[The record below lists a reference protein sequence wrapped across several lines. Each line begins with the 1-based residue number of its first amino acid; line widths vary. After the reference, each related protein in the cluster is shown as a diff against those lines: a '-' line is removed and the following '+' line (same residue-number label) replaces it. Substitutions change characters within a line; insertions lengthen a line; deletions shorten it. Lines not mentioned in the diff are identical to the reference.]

1 MYKNIENLTVAPDT
15 HVVRSTHR
23 LGLITDEELSRSDVQ
38 LIVID
43 RWNELFKGTKY
54 KPIDIHTP
62 LWLWSRWFKG
72 GKIMKILIGT
82 KNPGKIEGA
91 TEAFKNYFDDFDIEG
106 IPVSSDV
113 SEEPVN
119 NEIYEGARNRV
130 DNLMKYAKEFGINAE
145 YFLGVESGITNLLG
159 KWVIINIAVVKDK
172 NGYESWGTSPA
183 FPVPNKY
190 VDEIISTDLG
200 KVMDKI
206 FEQND
211 LRSGKG
217 GISFITNGVI
227 SRIDLTREAFI
238 MALTQHT
245 NQVWNDKKVLKK

>member
-1 MYKNIENLTVAPDT
+1 
-15 HVVRSTHR
+15 
-23 LGLITDEELSRSDVQ
+23 
-38 LIVID
+38 
-43 RWNELFKGTKY
+43 
-54 KPIDIHTP
+54 
-62 LWLWSRWFKG
+62 
-72 GKIMKILIGT
+72 MKVLIGT

-91 TEAFKNYFDDFDIEG
+91 REALEKYFDDFDIEG

-130 DNLMKYAKEFGINAE
+130 DNLMKYAKENRIDAK

-159 KWVIINIAVVKDK
+159 KWVIINIAVIKDD
-172 NGYESWGTSPA
+172 NGYESWGTSSA

-200 KVMDKI
+200 EVMDKI

-217 GISFITNGVI
+217 GISFVTNGVI
-227 SRIDLTREAFI
+227 SRIDITRDAFI
-238 MALTQHT
+238 MALTQHI
-245 NQVWNDKKVLKK
+245 NDVWNDKQVL